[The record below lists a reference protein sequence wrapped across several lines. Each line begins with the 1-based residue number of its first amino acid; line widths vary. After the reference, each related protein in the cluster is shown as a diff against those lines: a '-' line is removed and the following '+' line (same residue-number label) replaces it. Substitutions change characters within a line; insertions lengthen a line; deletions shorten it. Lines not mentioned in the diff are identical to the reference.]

1 MSEYCCKQTFIAYF
15 TVWKTLI
22 HYTIVMMRNSI
33 ARKSILIFIEA
44 ATRKTL
50 LLKSKKRQEP
60 IVLSNEATKN

>member
-1 MSEYCCKQTFIAYF
+1 MDVKFPNPLVLLYF
-15 TVWKTLI
+15 
-22 HYTIVMMRNSI
+22 
-33 ARKSILIFIEA
+33 FIEA